1 MPIGTSNGQYFE
13 DAFDQAH
20 TEMFGAKGTYDPK
33 TDTFVAD
40 TEPTPKEIYFVRH
53 GDTDLNKEGEKSN
66 DRAPVR
72 GWNDTPL
79 NEQGRA
85 DAQKAAD
92 KLAKEPITHI
102 VTSDLPRASDT
113 AKIIGDKLG
122 ITPEEHPGLRTW
134 NLGEYTGKTGEDVH
148 DAVDRLCLH
157 TPDVRPPGGESFN
170 EFKSRILS
178 TFGEISKDHAEHE
191 VLVVSHNSPERILNA
206 WDKAGQPASG
216 EIDRKQYH
224 SDDGSVQPGQHKK
237 FTIKDPSSLLSGP
250 TFEERFQGQLQQPS
264 LPMMLGWQKQGLKEH
279 MNKNLKNYPWMHS
292 PSDAYVMF
300 PKDEMDMFMHYP
312 NATPEYIPSYGG
324 KEDYL
329 RKYYNRD
336 IEKDFNYDSSPI
348 VRSPIE
354 PRMIADIENSIESL
368 AQKHGVEG
376 SKLRDIITDIAKHP
390 TDYISPMPGEM
401 GIMSKIPIGK
411 EILQTMRDK
420 GMANH
425 EIAKELG
432 VSVRTVINRLKEFGI
447 SKEGSPIQKKQKL
460 TPRDPNYTTN
470 IPDWFLEEMNDK
482 EDKAIREWMKNQF
495 EGAPIE
501 PTGGPEHVAIAAI
514 RHPDT
519 GKVYT
524 GEMHGIAIGNAS
536 EDYPGYSVYNQP
548 WEEGFVTNTGRFVD
562 RREAGEIA
570 VKADQI
576 KPEFKNHYE
585 TLKKVTG
592 KNTALISEDL
602 KNNDYR
608 YTPKGDP
615 QLKDWYKQFKDQ

>member
-1 MPIGTSNGQYFE
+1 MPIGTSNGEYFE

-53 GDTDLNKEGEKSN
+53 GDTDLNKEGEKSD

-72 GWNDTPL
+72 GWNNTPL
-79 NEQGRA
+79 NEQGKA

-113 AKIIGDKLG
+113 AKIIGDRLG

-134 NLGEYTGKTGEDVH
+134 NLGEYTGKTGEEVH
-148 DAVDRLCLH
+148 DAVDRLCLNQ
-157 TPDVRPPGGESFN
+157 PDVRPPGGESFN

-178 TFGEISKDHAEHE
+178 TFGEIAKDHAEHE
-191 VLVVSHNSPERILNA
+191 VLVVSHNSPERILNS

-224 SDDGSVQPGQHKK
+224 SDDGSINPGEHKK
-237 FTIKDPSSLLSGP
+237 FTIKDPDSLRPMTNETGWQVEPS
-250 TFEERFQGQLQQPS
+250 FEERWSGTSQLLREPLPS
-264 LPMMLGWQKQGLKEH
+264 PLDVTHGKDIVPGWLRTITPKPSEQFGEQVGPKKREPTRPSNPNLDLGPTSPFPMYGPENTILPY
-279 MNKNLKNYPWMHS
+279 NP
-292 PSDAYVMF
+292 DA
-300 PKDEMDMFMHYP
+300 P
-312 NATPEYIPSYGG
+312 G
-324 KEDYL
+324 
-329 RKYYNRD
+329 YYNYR
-336 IEKDFNYDSSPI
+336 
-348 VRSPIE
+348 V
-354 PRMIADIENSIESL
+354 ADIENSIESL

-432 VSVRTVINRLKEFGI
+432 VSVRTVINRFKEFGI

-495 EGAPIE
+495 EGGPTE
-501 PTGGPEHVAIAAI
+501 PEMIDSMKKYLIDKDSTQFRRAANENKNLQI
-514 RHPDT
+514 NPT
-519 GKVYT
+519 PY
-524 GEMHGIAIGNAS
+524 
-536 EDYPGYSVYNQP
+536 
-548 WEEGFVTNTGRFVD
+548 EEAQLDQSWKNLQK
-562 RREAGEIA
+562 
-570 VKADQI
+570 KADQAARE
-576 KPEFKNHYE
+576 EFGFNFAK
-585 TLKKVTG
+585 TLKKIVADKDKLNKFSDILKEEIEKYSSERRAKEAIKKR
-592 KNTALISEDL
+592 KN
-602 KNNDYR
+602 
-608 YTPKGDP
+608 
-615 QLKDWYKQFKDQ
+615 FKIVPPEEE